1 MPHDTQNTNT
11 AATSDW
17 LRANSPSTGDAPAP
31 RPEDGTAAPGKWR
44 TPVVPYEGPGND
56 AKPTSAWECPMAMQ
70 CRNWRDAR
78 DEALAEYTE
87 LSEQENRWFTM
98 AMKQYQDCQL
108 LDEALATCTEL
119 CEADKARRN
128 VIGQWERCT
137 QTLRRCEHERDKA
150 QTLVG
155 KLSGKAFARLLDQ
168 FTAEGDRAVAIAERD
183 EVLATCTGL
192 SDERDEWQAG
202 CMNLARKNVELEAL
216 ILKDCILLNERD
228 EARAVARWLL
238 AERDEARCE
247 LADSNERRRDLR
259 RALEW
264 SNRDRDEARA
274 ERDVA
279 RKELGA
285 ILDIKGLDWEY
296 LARNYHQAIA
306 ERDDGHNWAGRM
318 MNERDEARASLR
330 SLACGGS
337 GQGWRAL

>member
-78 DEALAEYTE
+78 DEA
-87 LSEQENRWFTM
+87 
-98 AMKQYQDCQL
+98 
-108 LDEALATCTEL
+108 
-119 CEADKARRN
+119 DKDRRY
-128 VIGQWERCT
+128 VIGQWEQCT
-137 QTLRRCEHERDKA
+137 QTLRRCEHERDA
-150 QTLVG
+150 ARAEVG
-155 KLSGKAFARLLDQ
+155 RLLGRAFSRLTDQ
-168 FTAEGDRAVAIAERD
+168 FAAENDRAKAIAERD
-183 EVLATCTGL
+183 EA
-192 SDERDEWQAG
+192 S
-202 CMNLARKNVELEAL
+202 
-216 ILKDCILLNERD
+216 
-228 EARAVARWLL
+228 AVARWLL